1 MQRVTQSQRYLASI
15 LRISMKE
22 TIFIED
28 EIPDQI
34 FCNGKSAGAELSMER
49 CRKTEELEE
58 LSKV

>member
-1 MQRVTQSQRYLASI
+1 
-15 LRISMKE
+15 MKE

-28 EIPDQI
+28 EISDQI
-34 FCNGKSAGAELSMER
+34 FWNGKSAGAELSMER